1 MAASAAFP
9 PISRSTCSPIDEASG
24 CDVATHPLVQTTDE
38 RREVKGSGG
47 GDEDTSAALSVAE
60 ECQSAMM
67 GGRSGRFLW
76 YHVSTRHGAKRPS
89 MPSIE
94 HNVGGVSSV
103 KFWFWSHRTT
113 TRAKRRD

>member
-76 YHVSTRHGAKRPS
+76 Y
-89 MPSIE
+89 E
-94 HNVGGVSSV
+94 HASERCGGRQLVVARSCSARFWAPASV
-103 KFWFWSHRTT
+103 RKTGKP
-113 TRAKRRD
+113 A